1 MMEVIISILVSLTI
15 STIAIS
21 IHMKLLE
28 QRINKLL
35 EQQEKD
41 FYDYLNNVEEIVME
55 VLRNKKEI
63 ME

>member
-1 MMEVIISILVSLTI
+1 MEVIISILVSLTI

-41 FYDYLNNVEEIVME
+41 FYDYLNNVEEIVIE
-55 VLRNKKEI
+55 VLKKRNNL
-63 ME
+63 